1 MATISPRVKKV
12 CVFAILMAAI
22 THTFA
27 TRLITIYATFRV
39 SSVTSIYQWFV
50 FSYTRTILSAKS
62 AFDPDLVYPSVNLFI
77 IKTNNYE
84 SEGIL
89 DTTIQ

>member
-1 MATISPRVKKV
+1 
-12 CVFAILMAAI
+12 MAAI
-22 THTFA
+22 THIFT
-27 TRLITIYATFRV
+27 TILITINATFRV

-62 AFDPDLVYPSVNLFI
+62 VFDPDLVYPLVNLFL
-77 IKTNNYE
+77 IKTNKYE